1 MVGMALQVDAVYEN
15 GVLRPLQP
23 LDLREHERVIV
34 SVVKVTTTSARSRLD
49 AEFIDRI
56 RSGLPDT
63 AATPGLEEV
72 RKRLA
77 KIPESMAAE
86 ISAERGER

>member
-1 MVGMALQVDAVYEN
+1 
-15 GVLRPLQP
+15 
-23 LDLREHERVIV
+23 
-34 SVVKVTTTSARSRLD
+34 LD
-49 AEFIDRI
+49 AEFIDRVKCE
-56 RSGLPDT
+56 LPD
-63 AATPGLEEV
+63 AGEAPGLEEV